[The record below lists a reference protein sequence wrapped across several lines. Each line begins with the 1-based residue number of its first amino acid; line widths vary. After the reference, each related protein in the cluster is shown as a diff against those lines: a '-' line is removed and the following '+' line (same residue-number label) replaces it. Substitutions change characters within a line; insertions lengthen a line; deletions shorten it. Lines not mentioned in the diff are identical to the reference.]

1 MFALTIGLFTAV
13 AVAAII
19 LLLWQ
24 VRELNA
30 KNRDLTQE
38 HAGLKE
44 RFKGI
49 VDIDEEKRRVLSHV
63 DEVRARLNA
72 EKDQARA
79 DVEGERAVLDGER
92 QRVSA
97 EIEEERRRARSE
109 IESESRRMRGDL
121 EAEPNRLQE
130 IVGHIRAN
138 QQEALRELDAIRR
151 RGEAEK
157 FNLELSISKLR
168 EELKPLDE
176 EANLRSFGFYKPRY
190 DFATSDRYETAL
202 ESIRDQQKQMIQEKT
217 AAVCHTEWT
226 INDNRA
232 EGRKDTNRT
241 LKLSLRAFNGESD
254 ASIARVRYN
263 NVHVMEAR
271 IRKAWEAINGL
282 IEVRRA
288 EITYEYFDLKL
299 QELYLAHEYQ
309 EKVQEEKEEQRR
321 IREQMREEEIAQREL
336 EKAKLDAEKEERRYA
351 EALQKA
357 TEQAERAVGEKQQK
371 LLWQVEELKRRLEEA
386 KTNKERA
393 IARAQMTRSGH
404 VYIISNVGSFGEDV
418 YKIGLTRRLDPMDR
432 VKELGDAS
440 VPFTFDVHA
449 IIYSE
454 DAPALECALHRIFN
468 QRRVNMVNARKEF
481 FRATIDEIVE
491 AVRDNHGEIEIT
503 RAAEAKDYRQT
514 LALLNEA
521 RPAFHVADQ
530 SMSVPV

>member
-1 MFALTIGLFTAV
+1 M
-13 AVAAII
+13 
-19 LLLWQ
+19 
-24 VRELNA
+24 
-30 KNRDLTQE
+30 
-38 HAGLKE
+38 
-44 RFKGI
+44 
-49 VDIDEEKRRVLSHV
+49 
-63 DEVRARLNA
+63 
-72 EKDQARA
+72 
-79 DVEGERAVLDGER
+79 
-92 QRVSA
+92 
-97 EIEEERRRARSE
+97 
-109 IESESRRMRGDL
+109 
-121 EAEPNRLQE
+121 
-130 IVGHIRAN
+130 
-138 QQEALRELDAIRR
+138 DAIRR

-168 EELKPLDE
+168 KGLKPLDE

-241 LKLSLRAFNGESD
+241 LKLSLRAFNGEGD

-386 KTNKERA
+386 K
-393 IARAQMTRSGH
+393 
-404 VYIISNVGSFGEDV
+404 
-418 YKIGLTRRLDPMDR
+418 LTRNGPSR
-432 VKELGDAS
+432 A
-440 VPFTFDVHA
+440 
-449 IIYSE
+449 
-454 DAPALECALHRIFN
+454 
-468 QRRVNMVNARKEF
+468 RR
-481 FRATIDEIVE
+481 
-491 AVRDNHGEIEIT
+491 
-503 RAAEAKDYRQT
+503 
-514 LALLNEA
+514 
-521 RPAFHVADQ
+521 
-530 SMSVPV
+530 